1 MEFDKQILIMKYL
14 YTTIIALLLS
24 FSLQGQSLVCFNDIN
39 VSLDTEGKI
48 DLTPDMLLQTYE
60 GDFDTMYVE
69 PDVMTCDDIGA
80 LPYTVFGVTTDGAII
95 SCSGLVITEDKL
107 APIAI
112 GETEQYV
119 TLDDNGEYV
128 INLSDLDDGSYDNC
142 APLTYSWS
150 PMILTCD
157 DLSPTNV
164 LLTVA
169 DPSGNSNQ
177 VMTQFFIDYN
187 NPTTIACDALGSLNV
202 IGGPVEITPEDVL
215 EGGAYTCQS
224 LYFVSCTDQ
233 DGNPVSCTFD
243 ISQVGNTY
251 NVTVTDFETGVSCW
265 SDVTIVSE
273 EQPFEICVND
283 FEVNPVKDVELIWGT
298 TTGDNGCAEI
308 LSGPGA
314 QIAPI
319 LMDDPLN
326 GVDDIDLLII
336 REGILSINPLI
347 GEQMLAADVNKN
359 GTVSSLDLVLLEKA
373 MIGEFAFNESWIF
386 VDSDYDF
393 QDNVVPSNYNEY
405 ITLGSE
411 SSYEFVGVKVGD
423 VDLSY
428 EQLIS
433 DDDKEI
439 LAIDDIVLNQGE
451 TYFIDISM
459 TEAADLVVAN
469 VQFPAETAEY
479 KVVNITSK
487 MSTYTFDS
495 EADIT
500 NNTARFRWLGIAE
513 AEFGGINFEEDEALF
528 TIEIEALSNGILS
541 QTFELSNNSL
551 SNRWKKAAITQ
562 GNHLKL
568 EYQNIITVPTVETD
582 VDEFTLTPNP
592 VKGQMLITHES
603 LDFEKAEYIITD
615 ISGKRVKNGSFNGN
629 ATIDVTNLHAGLYSI
644 LMHVDGERT
653 TPQMFV
659 KN

>member
-1 MEFDKQILIMKYL
+1 MKHKFTFLGLLI
-14 YTTIIALLLS
+14 ICSLS
-24 FSLQGQSLVCFNDIN
+24 LGAQSLNCFNLIN
-39 VSLDTEGKI
+39 VSLDMDGNAY
-48 DLTPDMLLQTYE
+48 LSPDMVLE
-60 GDFDTMYVE
+60 GSMGDFDTIYIE
-69 PDVMTCDDIGA
+69 PDFANCDDLGEIE
-80 LPYTVFGVTTDGAII
+80 YTVYGEATNGLMTSCTGII
-95 SCSGLVITEDKL
+95 FLEDKL

-112 GETEQYV
+112 GDLNVTV
-119 TLDDNGEYV
+119 TLNANGEYTFTG
-128 INLSDLDDGSYDNC
+128 SDLDDGSWDNC
-142 APLTYSWS
+142 GPVSFSWS
-150 PMILTCD
+150 PAILTCD
-157 DLSPTNV
+157 DVSPTNV
-164 LLTVA
+164 TLIVE
-169 DPSGNSNQ
+169 DESGNTNQ
-177 VMTQFFIDYN
+177 VVANVFIDYN
-187 NPTTIACDALGSLNV
+187 NPSTIVCDALGTLNV
-202 IGGPVEITPEDVL
+202 LGGPVEITPEDVL
-215 EGGAYTCQS
+215 EGGTYNCLS
-224 LYFVSCTDQ
+224 MYFTTCTDL

-251 NVTVTDFETGVSCW
+251 NVQVTDFISGTSCW

-298 TTGDNGCAEI
+298 TTAENGCAEI

-359 GTVSSLDLVLLEKA
+359 GSVTSLDLILIEKA
-373 MIGEFAFNESWIF
+373 MLGEFAFNESWIF
-386 VDSDYDF
+386 VDGDYEF
-393 QDNVVPSNYNEY
+393 PDNVFPSNYNEY

-411 SSYEFVGVKVGD
+411 SNYEFVGIKVGD

-433 DDDKEI
+433 DDDKEV
-439 LAIDDIVLNQGE
+439 LAVNDIVLNQGE

-459 TEAADLVVAN
+459 KEAADLVVAN
-469 VQFPAETAEY
+469 VQFPAETSEY

-487 MSTYTFDS
+487 MSTYTFDA

-500 NNTARFRWLGIAE
+500 NNIARFRWLGIAE
-513 AEFGGINFEEDEALF
+513 AEFGGVNFEEDEPLF

-541 QTFELSNNSL
+541 QTFELSNNSQ
-551 SNRWKKAAITQ
+551 SNRWKKAALTQ

-582 VDEFTLTPNP
+582 VNEFTLTPNP

-603 LDFEKAEYIITD
+603 LDFDKAEFIITD

-629 ATIDVTNLHAGLYSI
+629 ATIDVTDLHAGLYSI
-644 LMHVDGERT
+644 LMHVNGERT